1 MALYSPCKYN
11 KTIPAF
17 QRYPRTGSGP
27 GVSHALVQRVKVPLH
42 LGSRRLGELVD
53 RLHMQIVDL
62 QGVLV
67 ILQVQAIP
75 GTELEGDGKGGS

>member
-1 MALYSPCKYN
+1 
-11 KTIPAF
+11 
-17 QRYPRTGSGP
+17 
-27 GVSHALVQRVKVPLH
+27 
-42 LGSRRLGELVD
+42 
-53 RLHMQIVDL
+53 MQIVDL